1 MSKADYEVIERDIHG
16 LDISLLVY
24 NVEVGEGGYF
34 EVLSD
39 SKLNRLIQLIS
50 KLLWKWLK
58 SSLNNS
64 LKHHKVLIA

>member
-39 SKLNRLIQLIS
+39 SKLNRLIQLNI
-50 KLLWKWLK
+50 KATVKMT
-58 SSLNNS
+58 
-64 LKHHKVLIA
+64 